1 MKRSITLIFA
11 ILFFNFNFSF
21 AQFRKKSKREKPV
34 QEEYVLIKD
43 NLYFGKYEVSLHDYF
58 TFLNDLKRLGRMD
71 LYERYKIDSLKIDS
85 IFKMSYFAYENG
97 FSIDNFPISNIS
109 YDAAVEFCKWKTD
122 QYNNDSK
129 RKFNKVIF
137 RLPTESEWEFAARGG
152 YTLFPYPWGPYLRGK
167 DGRYLSNFK
176 RVGSERITYNLATNK
191 YEVIVKDEYYDPIY
205 NNQYLSVCKIN
216 HFNPNNYGL
225 YNICGNVAEMV
236 AEKGLA
242 KGGGFKDP
250 GYDIRIISKK
260 LHSKP
265 SDDIGFRV
273 VMVVEEK
280 TKSKD
285 ARIHEIHCSQSIT
298 YSGIQSII
306 KSVNKTQ

>member
-11 ILFFNFNFSF
+11 ILFFNFYCSF
-21 AQFRKKSKREKPV
+21 AQFRKKSKTEKPLL
-34 QEEYVLIKD
+34 QEYVLIKE
-43 NLYFGKYEVSLHDYF
+43 NLLFGKYEVSLHDYF
-58 TFLNDLKRLGRMD
+58 TFLNELKKSGRMD

-85 IFKMSYFAYENG
+85 IFKMNYFAYENG
-97 FSIDNFPISNIS
+97 FSIDNFPVSNIS

-122 QYNNDSK
+122 QYNKDSK
-129 RKFNKVIF
+129 RKFNNVTF

-152 YTLFPYPWGPYLRGK
+152 YSRFLYPWGPYLRGK
-167 DGRYLSNFK
+167 DGRYLCNFN
-176 RVGSERITYNLATNK
+176 RVGIERITYNLVSKK
-191 YEVIVKDEYYDPIY
+191 YEIIAEDDYYDPIY
-205 NNQYLSVCKIN
+205 NYKYLSVCRIN
-216 HFNPNNYGL
+216 QFKPNSYGL

-250 GYDIRIISKK
+250 GYDIRIRSKK
-260 LHSKP
+260 SYSKP

-280 TKSKD
+280 LKIKK
-285 ARIHEIHCSQSIT
+285 IHIQEISDSQMIT
-298 YSGIQSII
+298 LY
-306 KSVNKTQ
+306 